1 MTVVKIVK
9 VTERDESKV
18 IPAEAAREADSARE
32 IGGVCWRFFYSVFHS
47 HFHALLKRRAGKND
61 IAF

>member
-1 MTVVKIVK
+1 MSHFHALLLTARSVYA
-9 VTERDESKV
+9 D
-18 IPAEAAREADSARE
+18 AEAAREADSARE

-47 HFHALLKRRAGKND
+47 HFHALFKRRAGKND